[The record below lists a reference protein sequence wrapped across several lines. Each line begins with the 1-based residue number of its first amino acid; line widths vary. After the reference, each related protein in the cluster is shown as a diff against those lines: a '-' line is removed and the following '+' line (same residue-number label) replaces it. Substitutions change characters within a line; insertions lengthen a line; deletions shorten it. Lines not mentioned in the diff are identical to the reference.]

1 MQLNEIRRRFR
12 YLIKGEETS
21 KGYSADGMFLTGK
34 NFAFLRDRRFSEAW
48 EFSKEGNRDAWEAK
62 GQDVPDVRFRIQTAI
77 WAAESALRLEGDFVE
92 FGVNAGFLSMAVCK
106 YHDFQNQGRKF
117 WLFDTYEGI
126 PTDGLSAKELKKA
139 EKANSRNYS
148 DVYELAKRNFSN
160 YPNAILV
167 KGALPNTIDQ
177 ASIDRIAYL
186 SIDLNSATYEKLSI
200 EKVWDRVQIGAPI
213 VLDDYAFEGCEDQN
227 DMWNEFAAERGQS
240 ILTLP
245 TGQGL
250 LIKR

>member
-1 MQLNEIRRRFR
+1 MQLSEMSRRFR
-12 YLIKGEETS
+12 YLIKGDEAA
-21 KGYSADGMFLTGK
+21 GYSADGMFLTGK
-34 NFAFLRDRRFSEAW
+34 NLAFLADPKFAEAW
-48 EFSKEGNRDAWEAK
+48 EFSRDGNKGAWEPK
-62 GQDVPDVRFRIQTAI
+62 GQAVPDVRFRIHTAI
-77 WAAESALRLEGDFVE
+77 WAAERALKLEGDFVE
-92 FGVNAGFLSMAVCK
+92 FGVNAGFLSLAVCK
-106 YHDFQNQGRKF
+106 YHDFQKQDRKF

-126 PTDGLSAKELKKA
+126 PTDGLSPKELKKA

-148 DVYELAKRNFSN
+148 DVYELAKRNFSSF
-160 YPNAILV
+160 PNAVLV
-167 KGALPNTIDQ
+167 KGGLPNTIDQ

-200 EKVWDRVQIGAPI
+200 EKVWDRVQVGAPI

-227 DMWNEFAAERGQS
+227 DMWNEFASQHNQS

-250 LIKR
+250 MIKR